1 MRRRTEERGSAS
13 VLAVAMVG
21 ILLVV
26 GSALGVVTAMVR
38 AHRLAQAGADLA
50 ALAGA
55 HGLALGR
62 DGCLDAGR
70 IATANDVRLTR
81 CRVEGR
87 TLVVT
92 VEATGPHWL
101 GQTADLSAESRAG
114 PA

>member
-1 MRRRTEERGSAS
+1 MSPRAEERGSAS

-21 ILLVV
+21 VLLVV
-26 GSALGVVTAMVR
+26 GTALGVVTAMVR
-38 AHRLAQAGADLA
+38 AHRIAQSGADLA

-62 DGCLDAGR
+62 DGCTAAQR
-70 IATANDVRLTR
+70 IAAANEVRLTA

-92 VEATGPHWL
+92 VRATGPHWL
-101 GQTADLSAESRAG
+101 GQTADLSAEARAG

>member
-1 MRRRTEERGSAS
+1 ML
-13 VLAVAMVG
+13 VVAMVG
-21 ILLVV
+21 VLLVV
-26 GSALGVVTAMVR
+26 GAALGVVTAMVR
-38 AHRLAQAGADLA
+38 AHRIAQSGADLA

-62 DGCLDAGR
+62 DGCLAAGR
-70 IATANDVRLTR
+70 IAAANEVRLTG

-92 VEATGPHWL
+92 VRAVGPHWL
-101 GQTADLSAESRAG
+101 GQTADLSAEARAG